1 MVRKKV
7 EGNEDQRRAATH
19 DAHRG
24 GDTPSARGETTG
36 ASKQRTHVTHQRSL
50 THEDRIAPV
59 HRGKQ
64 GARPAEVAGADL
76 RGPAA
81 EEPEG
86 TFRGR
91 GSPNYTDAHARVF
104 QVLADAERQHGG
116 EGVYLEDI
124 ARGAGPTHDETR
136 TLLHDLVSVHRL
148 VTELGGADRPD
159 LGPRF
164 EVKPRL

>member
-36 ASKQRTHVTHQRSL
+36 ASKQRTHLTHRRSL
-50 THEDRIAPV
+50 SHEDRISPV

-64 GARPAEVAGADL
+64 GARPAEVAGPDL

-81 EEPEG
+81 QQPDDS
-86 TFRGR
+86 FRGR
-91 GSPNYTDAHARVF
+91 GHPEYSDAHERVF
-104 QVLADAERQHGG
+104 RVLADAEQQHGG

-124 ARGAGPTHDETR
+124 ARGAGLPQDETR

-148 VTELGGADRPD
+148 VTELRGVDSPD